1 MAWAP
6 NHAFA
11 DQLVSR
17 WPQRRDI
24 ARQWFSNDPGAKNGT
39 GAFFSFFSLRGSSAR
54 NSLCASMKWLMK
66 APSCFALFASL
77 AMSLVGHAQTNTNTY
92 YAQLNQQ
99 DRRDVSI
106 QAPYAPFGN
115 QTDIDRYGDDGSA
128 VIADGSGTLIW
139 RTSSGGY
146 YSLPGSQVSK
156 PLFVSNSECI
166 VWRNAYE
173 SKPTMRARTVIS
185 YFRID
190 AQSGTVNET
199 TTEIDGNKVL
209 ETPLVTTTTV
219 PYTLVTAN
227 VQNIAPTTND
237 NKLKNLFVYQ
247 LTHNSQTPLLLSS
260 TTWSQGG
267 LGTSVPTE
275 FLYSVDTV
283 AVSSDGS
290 QVVRLIDK
298 SLVGSYSTSSSFQ
311 TEFVWVR
318 NDGPVKPMFSTADA
332 FVTDS
337 GLTFATGCFTG
348 DATAATSPSIY
359 MVELS
364 STKCVFGSKGASTNI
379 PLNLYSYSRDTTMDN
394 VYQETP
400 ISLAGMAGT
409 ILPVL
414 NFNQKGVAPVFVN
427 QSGTTVNMIRL
438 NGVTPT
444 LLFSATLPA
453 ALGSDS
459 AISRLNVN
467 VGYESCAIRDTN
479 NGGIVWLHNGPG
491 RNLVLGNLAATTNY
505 SLIDAP
511 AGRPL
516 FATPGELI
524 VWTNA
529 VSEVEPGGSLPSVI
543 VKHYGRDLTL
553 VAPMVEVTP
562 TTVKVL
568 ADATDPNATYP
579 GTLRG
584 TQVYSPYPVTQD
596 PDLWRLETGDKVS
609 NTTLRIRRYQMMSP
623 NNTDE
628 DGDGILGGYEKGP
641 FYVVA
646 GTFTYAEAVAD
657 AKRRGGHL
665 ATLANVAEFNR
676 MQAAISLWQR
686 NSPLALPKRA
696 VPYPLWLGLDAIT
709 NQWDDG
715 VPVYGNWGVGEPS
728 STVGRTR
735 GRLNSA
741 QQWEAA
747 NPNQR
752 TGYLLELAVT
762 DPNAKDTDADGAS
775 DYDELFRLLIDPLVP
790 NFGPGSVVPA
800 GFTFAS
806 PLVYGNYEGF
816 LTQLDL
822 GPVASFTLSVTNKGA
837 CTGRI
842 NGASGSASFRGT
854 LDSNGVMTMVPVS
867 LGGNTS
873 AYLSMGVI
881 APLDPITSLPLATGP
896 FRMSGRL
903 TGLNTGTLVFE
914 LRRAGY
920 SKTSPTTDAGS
931 YTIAIPADAF
941 PKAGQPYG
949 DGYLT
954 GTIGQDGRT
963 TLRGSTSDGQML
975 SWSGSVLEGDF
986 LSFFSMLPK
995 NGGFVGS
1002 NLFLRDSAEVDANY
1016 GLVGESDLEG
1026 DLLVM
1031 RKAVT
1036 TGASQIA
1043 GYGFRSGAYGSKYQP
1058 VSYNQLPAFAEFKP
1072 GPNNAVM
1079 SFIDGA
1085 FSGQNV
1091 IATWSTNNVI
1101 TVPKTQTR
1109 TMNAKVDSKTGRLS
1123 GTYQYNDPN
1132 QSYANTKA
1140 TLGGVVL
1147 QKSGEVRGFY
1157 TAGVGSGQMVVQP
1170 NLDGSSAPVTLIAP
1184 RSRTGISEFGTSYK
1198 IYVTASEPWSVIVPV
1213 SWVTITPRSGTG
1225 NAEIVVTV
1233 VRNSSSLRRKC
1244 DLTIAGLNHH
1254 IEQDWNRTS
1263 GGSTV
1268 TITPVVR
1275 TVNHMGATYTVNISG
1290 LLNGTVADFASPV
1303 DWVTVT
1309 PAADMKSA
1317 SVTVNAW
1324 PWSESGYT
1332 TTPRTTDVT
1341 IGGQTHKV
1349 IQRSYYDWYYW

>member
-1 MAWAP
+1 
-6 NHAFA
+6 
-11 DQLVSR
+11 
-17 WPQRRDI
+17 
-24 ARQWFSNDPGAKNGT
+24 
-39 GAFFSFFSLRGSSAR
+39 
-54 NSLCASMKWLMK
+54 
-66 APSCFALFASL
+66 
-77 AMSLVGHAQTNTNTY
+77 
-92 YAQLNQQ
+92 
-99 DRRDVSI
+99 
-106 QAPYAPFGN
+106 
-115 QTDIDRYGDDGSA
+115 
-128 VIADGSGTLIW
+128 
-139 RTSSGGY
+139 
-146 YSLPGSQVSK
+146 
-156 PLFVSNSECI
+156 
-166 VWRNAYE
+166 
-173 SKPTMRARTVIS
+173 
-185 YFRID
+185 
-190 AQSGTVNET
+190 
-199 TTEIDGNKVL
+199 
-209 ETPLVTTTTV
+209 TTTTV
-219 PYTLVTAN
+219 PYTLVTSN
-227 VQNIAPTTND
+227 VQNIAPTTNL

-247 LTHNSQTPLLLSS
+247 LTHNSQTPQLLSA
-260 TTWSQGG
+260 TTWSQGAG
-267 LGTSVPTE
+267 GAETASVME

-298 SLVGSYSTSSSFQ
+298 SLAGNYSASSPFL

-318 NDGPVKPMFSTADA
+318 NDGSVKPVFSTADA
-332 FVTDS
+332 FVTAT
-337 GLTFATGCFTG
+337 GLTFTAGCFTG
-348 DATAATSPSIY
+348 DATAAKSPSIY

-364 STKCVFGSKGASTNI
+364 STKFVFGSKGSAAEF

-394 VYQETP
+394 VNQETP
-400 ISLAGMAGT
+400 ISLVGMTGT
-409 ILPVL
+409 ILPVR

-427 QSGTTVNMIRL
+427 QSGSTVNMIRL

-444 LLFSATLPA
+444 LLFSATLPTP
-453 ALGSDS
+453 LGSDS
-459 AISRLNVN
+459 SISCLNVN
-467 VGYESCAIRDTN
+467 VGYESCAIRDSN
-479 NGGIVWLHNGPG
+479 NGGIVWLHLLNG
-491 RNLVLGNLAATTNY
+491 RNLVVGDSDPTINY

-516 FATPGELI
+516 FVTPGELI

-529 VSEVEPGGSLPSVI
+529 ISEVEPNGSLPSVT
-543 VKHYGRDLTL
+543 VNHYGRDETGTG
-553 VAPMVEVTP
+553 EVTP

-584 TQVYSPYPVTQD
+584 TQVYSPYPVTQN
-596 PDLWRLETGDKVS
+596 PDLWRLETGDKAS
-609 NTTLRIRRYQMMSP
+609 DTTLRIRRYQMMSP
-623 NNTDE
+623 SNTDE
-628 DGDGILGGYEKGP
+628 DGDGILGGYEQGP

-646 GTFTYAEAVAD
+646 GTFTYDEAVAD

-665 ATLANVAEFNR
+665 ATLADDAEFSR
-676 MQAAISLWQR
+676 MQAAIALWQR

-715 VPVYGNWGVGEPS
+715 VPVYGNWAAGEPS
-728 STVGRTR
+728 ATVGRTR

-741 QQWEAA
+741 QQWEAV
-747 NPNQR
+747 NPSQR

-762 DPNAKDTDADGAS
+762 DPNARDTDADGAS
-775 DYDELFRLLIDPLVP
+775 DFDEVLRLLTDPLVT
-790 NFGPGSVVPA
+790 NFGPGSVVPPD
-800 GFTFAS
+800 FTFAS
-806 PLVYGNYEGF
+806 PLVYGTYEGF
-816 LTQLDL
+816 LTQLEL
-822 GPVASFTLSVTNKGA
+822 GPIASFTLSVTNKGA

-854 LDSNGVMTMVPVS
+854 FNSSGVMTMVPVT
-867 LGGNTS
+867 LGTNLT
-873 AYLSMGVI
+873 ATLSMGVI
-881 APLDPITSLPLATGP
+881 APLDPITGLPVATGP
-896 FRMSGRL
+896 FRMSGTI
-903 TGLNTGTLVFE
+903 TGLNSGNLVFE

-920 SKTSPTTDAGS
+920 TKTSPTIDAGT
-931 YTIAIPADAF
+931 YTIAIPADAM

-954 GTIGQDGRT
+954 GTIGKDGRT

-1002 NLFLRDSAEVDANY
+1002 NLFLRDSAEVDAHY

-1036 TGASQIA
+1036 SGSSQIA

-1058 VSYNQLPAFAEFKP
+1058 VSYTQLPSFLEFKP
-1072 GPNNAVM
+1072 EANNAVM

-1085 FSGQNV
+1085 FSGQNI
-1091 IATWSTNNVI
+1091 IATWSTNNMI

-1109 TMNAKVDSKTGRLS
+1109 SLKAKVDSKTGTLS
-1123 GTYQYNDPN
+1123 GTYQYNDPT

-1157 TAGVGSGQMVVQP
+1157 TAGVGSGQMVLQP
-1170 NLDGSSAPVTLIAP
+1170 NRDGSSAPVTLIAP
-1184 RSRTGISEFGTSYK
+1184 RSRTGISEFGTTYK

-1233 VRNSSSLRRKC
+1233 VRNSTSLRREC
-1244 DLTIAGLNHH
+1244 NLTIAGLNHH

-1268 TITPVVR
+1268 TITPTVR
-1275 TVNHMGATYTVNISG
+1275 TVNFTGATYTVTISG
-1290 LLNGTVADFASPV
+1290 LLNGNLSDFSSPV

-1309 PAADMKSA
+1309 AAADMKSA

-1332 TTPRTTDVT
+1332 TTPRSTNVT
-1341 IGGQTHKV
+1341 IGGQAHKV
-1349 IQRSYYDWYYW
+1349 IQTTYYYSWYYY